1 MKKTLITAL
10 AAILIL
16 TNFTACDVQTD
27 PPPVESP
34 SISSTPESP
43 STSDTPE
50 SSAPESDVS
59 NVPEPQKPDGEPTF
73 VTLPDGTPIYTSEI
87 TRYQN
92 PSEFHGTH
100 EQFPLEQFNAETFKS
115 RDILCEFPEVVCDG
129 FAYAF
134 IPRFNINYNE
144 APEKFEEW
152 DNILRYTGE
161 EFPAGSEYFRLKVGD
176 KFGSLT
182 VKSANTSFSFASAE
196 QVENPDS
203 VPGIY
208 LTGAEIQYEGTL
220 EMTGCMQV
228 METVGYSTSG
238 DLEFYPDSDCVSK
251 IPSAYYEL
259 DQEHPELGVCYRP
272 YESWGAYG
280 DLSEIILGNMN
291 DFDVDFDG
299 LQPGDNGVH
308 VKVEIKDPLVI
319 FRSGYM
325 SCGGEPAHV
334 EVLDC

>member
-1 MKKTLITAL
+1 MKKPLIIAL
-10 AAILIL
+10 TTILIL
-16 TNFTACDVQTD
+16 TNFTSCDAD
-27 PPPVESP
+27 PPPAESP

-43 STSDTPE
+43 ITSSTPE
-50 SSAPESDVS
+50 SSTPESDVS

-73 VTLPDGTPIYTSEI
+73 LTAPDGTPIYTSEI
-87 TRYQN
+87 TKYQN
-92 PSEFHGTH
+92 PAEYHGTH
-100 EQFPLEQFNAETFKS
+100 EQFPLDTFNMGTFT
-115 RDILCEFPEVVCDG
+115 DVDCPEVVCDG

-144 APEKFEEW
+144 APDKFEEW

-161 EFPAGSEYFRLKVGD
+161 EFPAASEYFRLKVGD

-182 VKSANTSFSFASAE
+182 VKSAQTLFSNYSA
-196 QVENPDS
+196 QGYSGDPAG

-208 LTGAEIQYEGTL
+208 LTGAEIQYEGTV

-228 METVGYSTSG
+228 METIGYSTSG
-238 DLEFYPDSDCVSK
+238 DLSFYPDSNCVSK

-259 DQEHPELGVCYRP
+259 DQDHPEFGICYRP

-308 VKVEIKDPLVI
+308 VKVGVKDPRVV
-319 FRSGYM
+319 FRWGYM
-325 SCGGEPAHV
+325 SCGGEPVHV
-334 EVLDC
+334 EVLDR